1 MEKIIYWYGNFEQ
14 GDWSGKRSCGGTLT
28 SARLRLGS
36 LPDGLTNDCGQI
48 NSMEHLIQTLRLRL
62 TLCDERRINDR
73 NGSTVKSI
81 IYIQSWSAI
90 SKFVQ
95 CHPDSSYL
103 FYAMTSQF

>member
-1 MEKIIYWYGNFEQ
+1 MEKIIYWYENFEQ

-48 NSMEHLIQTLRLRL
+48 NSMEHLTQTLRLYL

-81 IYIQSWSAI
+81 IYIYE
-90 SKFVQ
+90 VGLLY
-95 CHPDSSYL
+95 PSSCNVILIVPTYL
-103 FYAMTSQF
+103 TQ